1 MAAAQYD
8 SWQLSHLVHGY
19 DGLENRPT
27 YTAAEKQYAEAWNS
41 GSCATPILVKSLADF
56 IVPVT
61 AHSKCNSLF
70 LLCCKDFAQKTR
82 KELNRLKRVQPAGSS
97 LYSSACFSFA
107 VRIPRYLGVT
117 LGCSGCCFV
126 SFFPRG
132 FTDSRPEVMNITS
145 PNRPLFGPKR

>member
-41 GSCATPILVKSLADF
+41 GSCVTPILVKCLADF

-61 AHSKCNSLF
+61 VHSKCNSLF
-70 LLCCKDFAQKTR
+70 FALLQGLCSEDSQGV
-82 KELNRLKRVQPAGSS
+82 ES
-97 LYSSACFSFA
+97 LEACATCRFLLVLICMLLVCSAN
-107 VRIPRYLGVT
+107 T
-117 LGCSGCCFV
+117 
-126 SFFPRG
+126 
-132 FTDSRPEVMNITS
+132 
-145 PNRPLFGPKR
+145 